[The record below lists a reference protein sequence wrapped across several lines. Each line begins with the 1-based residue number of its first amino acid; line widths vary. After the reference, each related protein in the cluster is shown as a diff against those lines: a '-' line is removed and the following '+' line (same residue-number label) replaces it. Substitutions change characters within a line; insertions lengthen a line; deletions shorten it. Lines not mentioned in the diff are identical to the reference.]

1 MSAAEQFKAA
11 VTSEAVPT
19 RDGAAVLS
27 EATQGG
33 VWQGSFPA
41 TDNRDVRGFGG
52 LDAVLDEIIL
62 C

>member
-33 VWQGSFPA
+33 V
-41 TDNRDVRGFGG
+41 
-52 LDAVLDEIIL
+52 
-62 C
+62 